1 MSVPYK
7 RIFLRWE
14 IVRGWI
20 PALIFAAIAIVI
32 ELFFFNYMVGL
43 GLVDKTVTVLVWPF
57 PVSIA
62 LLFSLGN
69 AVVLLTLWMSVF
81 ESTAYVRAGP
91 DKQVRRTL
99 YPVRMIR
106 VAALVLAPFTLVLF
120 LPYILEASWFV
131 SWAASASTTLPSTRG
146 TAVSFYNWAYGITQ
160 TDISTRF
167 IASQLSAALAA
178 AVVSGL
184 QVWRVRGTRNLI
196 LLLRKRR

>member
-1 MSVPYK
+1 MAVPYK

-20 PALIFAAIAIVI
+20 PALIFAAVAIAI

-43 GLVDKTVTVLVWPF
+43 GLVDKTVSIPLWPF

-62 LLFSLGN
+62 LLLSLGN

-91 DKQVRRTL
+91 DRQVRRAL

-106 VAALVLAPFTLVLF
+106 IAALVLAPFTLFLF
-120 LPYILEASWFV
+120 LPYVLEASWFV
-131 SWAASASTTLPSTRG
+131 SWAASASNSLPSTRS
-146 TAVSFYNWAYGITQ
+146 TAVQFYNWAYGVTQ

-178 AVVSGL
+178 AIVSGL
-184 QVWRVRGTRNLI
+184 QVWRVRGTRNLM

>member
-1 MSVPYK
+1 MTAPYK
-7 RIFLRWE
+7 RIFHRWG

-20 PALIFAAIAIVI
+20 PALIFVASAIAI
-32 ELFFFNYMVGL
+32 ELFFFNYMMGL
-43 GLVDKTVTVLVWPF
+43 GLVDKTVPVPVWPF

-81 ESTAYVRAGP
+81 ESTAYVRTGG
-91 DKQVRRTL
+91 DRQVRRAL

-106 VAALVLAPFTLVLF
+106 VATLILAPFTLVLF

-131 SWAASASTTLPSTRG
+131 SWAASTSNTLSTRG
-146 TAVSFYNWAYGITQ
+146 TTVSFYNWAYGITQ

-167 IASQLSAALAA
+167 IASQLLATLAA
-178 AVVSGL
+178 TVVAGL
-184 QVWRVRGTRNLI
+184 QLWKVRGTRNLI